1 VPVEAIGMGWKETK
15 AIIDLAKN
23 LKKAKKFKGKE
34 DDESYKSAGK
44 IVKTA
49 YSSVAKLFKKDEFVQ
64 MCVKEIHKAID
75 SRSQESHDLWT
86 TNLKAYLMGGRK

>member
-1 VPVEAIGMGWKETK
+1 MGWKETK
-15 AIIDLAKN
+15 AIFELAKN

-34 DDESYKSAGK
+34 DDESYRKASK
-44 IVKTA
+44 IIKTA

-64 MCVKEIHKAID
+64 MCVKEIHKSID
-75 SRSQESHDLWT
+75 TRSKESHDLWV